1 MQDFGSISNEIPI
14 QSATE
19 VDIVSDGI
27 NDILNDIRDDP
38 ILKQLHAEVAQD
50 ASVAKEQIVTKQ
62 SSFADK
68 QKQKQVCV
76 CVCLFTNQA
85 FFFY

>member
-1 MQDFGSISNEIPI
+1 MSNEIPT

-19 VDIVSDGI
+19 VDVVSHGI
-27 NDILNDIRDDP
+27 SDILQDIRDDP
-38 ILKQLHAEVAQD
+38 ILKQLHAELNQD
-50 ASVAKEQIVTKQ
+50 SSVAAEHIVPKQ
-62 SSFADK
+62 PSSSVDK
-68 QKQKQVCV
+68 VQQVCVCV